1 MARHDV
7 PGAHDLPL
15 RRRGNVNVT
24 QSLVNVHDV
33 YYIIEL
39 LVGGQKIP
47 VSVDTGSSD
56 TWLVQQPYECVQ
68 FFFQPGQKPNCGLG
82 DGFKGNL
89 SGGRVPKVE
98 FGRSY
103 ADGTFVRGFFGF
115 EDVTIGGLTSKL
127 QRIALV
133 NYTYWFGDGKTSGLL
148 GLAYP
153 YMTSLDGPNEDQPLY
168 DPVFTSLW
176 KDKQILPLFS
186 MALSR
191 YADQSAGQKGSDEGH
206 ENSYLALGGLPPV
219 SYDEASWART
229 PIQSMSVLT
238 DWGLDTQER
247 GLYVITPDAYV
258 FGKTNTSVPLSEA
271 GLATNTTHIPVLQ
284 LYAQFDPPAE
294 YLSSNGMFFAKCDA
308 KVPAFGIKLGGT
320 TFWMAPDD
328 LLKQNARDP
337 TGKWCRVGVYD
348 SDASPHVL
356 GVSFLANVVAVFD
369 VEHHEMRFA
378 KRTKY

>member
-1 MARHDV
+1 MPVVETPKQLARAGFSDKVTSHVIPMVRHDV
-7 PGAHDLPL
+7 PGSQDMHL
-15 RRRGNVNVT
+15 RRRGNVT

-39 LVGGQKIP
+39 LVGNQKIA

-68 FFFQPGQKPNCGLG
+68 FFFQPGRKPDCGLG

-89 SGGRVPKVE
+89 SGGRVAAVE

-148 GLAYP
+148 GLAY
-153 YMTSLDGPNEDQPLY
+153 
-168 DPVFTSLW
+168 
-176 KDKQILPLFS
+176 
-186 MALSR
+186 
-191 YADQSAGQKGSDEGH
+191 ADQSAGQKGSDEGH

-219 SYDEASWART
+219 SYDESSWART
-229 PIQSMSVLT
+229 PIQNMSVLT
-238 DWGLDTQER
+238 DWGLDTQEH
-247 GLYVITPDAYV
+247 GLYVITPEAYV
-258 FGKTNTSVPLSEA
+258 FGKTNTSVPVSEA
-271 GLATNTTHIPVLQ
+271 GLTTNTTKIPILVDAGSTLTILPRNLVQQ

-294 YLSSNGMFFAKCDA
+294 YLSSNAMFFAKCDA
-308 KVPAFGIKLGGT
+308 KVPAFGIKIGGT
-320 TFWMAPDD
+320 TFWMPPED
-328 LLKQNARDP
+328 LLKQSVRDP